1 MIFRAQKPVTG
12 RQVLYVLLAMF
23 GVVLLVNGIF
33 LYFAL
38 STHPGEAV
46 SDGYNKGL
54 RYNDTLAE
62 VAGQR
67 ALGWRPELRFTQKGP
82 RAGNMIIQFRD
93 ADGTPITGLEVEA
106 MVRRPADSSHDR
118 MIRFSSS
125 KPGIHGARLQVPL
138 AGNWDLHI
146 TARRDTHIVYRLE
159 HRQWMD

>member
-33 LYFAL
+33 LYLAL

-46 SDGYNKGL
+46 RDGYNKGL
-54 RYNDTLAE
+54 RYNDTLAK

-67 ALGWRPELRFTQKGP
+67 ALGWRPDLRFTQQGP

-93 ADGTPITGLEVEA
+93 VDGAPITGLRVEA
-106 MVRRPADSSHDR
+106 TIRRPADSSHDR
-118 MIRFSSS
+118 VIKFAASE
-125 KPGIHGARLQVPL
+125 PGLYAARLQVPL

-146 TARRDTHIVYRLE
+146 IARRDTDIVYRLE
-159 HRQWMD
+159 RRLWMD